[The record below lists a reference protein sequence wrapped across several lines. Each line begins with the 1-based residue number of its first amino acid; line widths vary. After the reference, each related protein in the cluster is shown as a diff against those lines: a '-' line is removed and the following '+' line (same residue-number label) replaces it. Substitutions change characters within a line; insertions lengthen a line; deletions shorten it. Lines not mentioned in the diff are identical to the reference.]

1 MMGENQKIFD
11 IFQGVNKPGEREA
24 LLRTV
29 LERLPFAVVIVDRE
43 GRIGFTNPQA
53 DHLFGYDRGELLG
66 RPAEILMPERFQET
80 HTKHRAGFLVE
91 PRMRPM
97 GDGLELIGRRRDGSE
112 FPVEISLSP
121 VHIGE
126 AGRDTVVI
134 AVINDVTERQSAELA
149 LRNSEERIKSI
160 IDNTTAVIYVKD
172 VKGRYLMIN
181 RRFKELFH
189 LNDEQI
195 LGRTDHD
202 LFPQEAADVFTEN
215 DRRVIRSDQPLNL
228 EEVADQDDGPHTFIS
243 VKFPLKDGSGHPYG
257 VCGISTDITEQK
269 RAEELLRAS
278 EQRLRGVM
286 RDQEQQLILS
296 ERLISFGELTA
307 SLAHEFNNPLGIV
320 IGYAQDLLTEVDSSD
335 PRHQSVKIIEEEARR
350 CKKIMQDLLDFGRQA
365 PPEFKQMSPLEL
377 VRKSVD
383 LLGANLQKNQIRT
396 VIGAADGLPKIWVD
410 PQQIE
415 QVLVN
420 VIFNAI
426 EAMPEGGNLTVG
438 FSAHPPLSPSRMPE
452 IPGTGGEVM
461 ITVEDTGAGISTD
474 QLSKIFLPFF
484 TTKSKKGMGLG
495 LSICKSIME
504 AHGGKISAESPPG
517 RGATFY
523 LHLPVDR
530 RRSKRDEPV
539 HS

>member
-1 MMGENQKIFD
+1 MMAENKQIFD
-11 IFQGVNKPGEREA
+11 MFQCVNKPGEKEA

-29 LERLPFAVVIVDRE
+29 LERLPYAVVIVDQK
-43 GRIGFTNPQA
+43 GNIGFTNPQA

-66 RPAEILMPERFQET
+66 RPAEILMPDRFREV
-80 HTKHRAGFLVE
+80 HTKHRTGYLLG

-97 GDGLELIGRRRDGSE
+97 GDGLELTGLRREGTE

-121 VHIGE
+121 VRVGE
-126 AGRDTVVI
+126 AGKDTVVI
-134 AVINDVTERQSAELA
+134 ALINDVTERKKTEHEL
-149 LRNSEERIKSI
+149 RISEERIKSI

-172 VKGRYLMIN
+172 ARGRYLMIN

-189 LNDEQI
+189 LTDDRI
-195 LGRTDHD
+195 LGRTDYD
-202 LFPQEAADVFTEN
+202 LFPKEAADAFTEN
-215 DRRVIRSDQPLNL
+215 DRKAIQSDTPLSL
-228 EEVADQDDGPHTFIS
+228 EEVGYLDDGPHTFIS

-257 VCGISTDITEQK
+257 ICGISTDITEQK

-278 EQRLRGVM
+278 EQRMRGVM

-320 IGYAQDLLTEVDSSD
+320 IGYAQDLLTEVDPSD

-365 PPEFKQMSPLEL
+365 PPEFKQMSPPEL
-377 VRKSVD
+377 VRKSLD

-396 VIGAADGLPKIWVD
+396 VMGAADGLPKIWVD

-420 VIFNAI
+420 VLFNAI
-426 EAMPEGGNLTVG
+426 EAMPEGGTLTVG
-438 FSAHPPLSPSRMPE
+438 FAVHPSPSVSSKPE
-452 IPGTGGEVM
+452 IPGAGGEVI
-461 ITVEDTGAGISTD
+461 ITVEDTGPGISTD

-495 LSICKSIME
+495 LSICTSIME

-517 RGATFY
+517 RGATFH